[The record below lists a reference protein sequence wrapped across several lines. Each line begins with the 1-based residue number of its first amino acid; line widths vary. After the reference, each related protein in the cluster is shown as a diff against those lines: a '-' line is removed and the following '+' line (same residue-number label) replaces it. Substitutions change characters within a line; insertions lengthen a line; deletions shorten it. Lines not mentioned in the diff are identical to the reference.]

1 MQLPSGITS
10 GSKHVSRA
18 GITLRAVPGLMTST
32 CKYMEVHN
40 CLQKNSKCKHVSAAG
55 ITPRAAAGLMTNSNA
70 CTNINSIACTNI
82 NINTDAY
89 TNTNASNC

>member
-32 CKYMEVHN
+32 WKYITVCKR
-40 CLQKNSKCKHVSAAG
+40 NSKCKHVSAAG

-82 NINTDAY
+82 NTDAY